1 MRKQAFPL
9 LFAVALILGAFSTST
24 ASSAQTLAKKKSGPE
39 CFCTDKQGQRR
50 ELGDIVCLTVG
61 GRSFRAK
68 CVMAQNVPFW
78 RDLSEACVLGQA
90 PAPLSPA
97 NETIIALYK

>member
-1 MRKQAFPL
+1 MRKQVFPI
-9 LFAVALILGAFSTST
+9 LFAFALIAWAFSFTS
-24 ASSAQTLAKKKSGPE
+24 AAIAAQKKAGPE

-90 PAPLSPA
+90 PTPLSPV
-97 NETIIALYK
+97 NETVIALYK

>member
-1 MRKQAFPL
+1 MRKPILTL
-9 LFAVALILGAFSTST
+9 LFAFALIGGAFSHLP
-24 ASSAQTLAKKKSGPE
+24 ASIAAQKKAGPE

-97 NETIIALYK
+97 NETVIALYK